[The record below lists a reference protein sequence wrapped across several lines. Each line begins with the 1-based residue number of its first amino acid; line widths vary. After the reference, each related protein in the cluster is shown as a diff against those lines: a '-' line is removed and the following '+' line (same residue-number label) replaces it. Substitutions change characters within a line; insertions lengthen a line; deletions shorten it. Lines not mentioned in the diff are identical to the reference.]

1 MILLSLV
8 ACVASSIFLVAI
20 GGETKYGLYAGTG
33 IFNFLY
39 DIEIDIKSKTID
51 EKCDEKKFISL
62 YFSGLLGLFISWQ
75 YGACYSWIA
84 QKGDI
89 SGRPA
94 SIFFIG

>member
-39 DIEIDIKSKTID
+39 DIEIDIKKQLMKSVIKENLFVFIFRATWIIHILAIWCLLFMDSSKGRHIGSTSIN
-51 EKCDEKKFISL
+51 IL
-62 YFSGLLGLFISWQ
+62 YWV
-75 YGACYSWIA
+75 
-84 QKGDI
+84 K
-89 SGRPA
+89 
-94 SIFFIG
+94 

>member
-39 DIEIDIKSKTID
+39 DIEIDIKSCINLD
-51 EKCDEKKFISL
+51 EKCGKRRLICL
-62 YFSGLLGLFISWQ
+62 YFQGYLD
-75 YGACYSWIA
+75 YSYPGNMVLVIR
-84 QKGDI
+84 G
-89 SGRPA
+89 
-94 SIFFIG
+94 